1 MAVWGIDIGHTALK
15 AVKLNQRKEGLEIDQ
30 VAYIPMEMGDGE
42 EDRPEQVRAA
52 VKTFLS
58 RHPIRNER
66 VIVSLPGLHAFSRFI
81 KLPPVEAK
89 KIGEMVVYE
98 AQQQIPF
105 PIDEVMWGH
114 HMIDREYEP
123 GEEIEVGIFA
133 ARKELLLGFLSEL
146 RDNGV
151 SPDFVTIAP
160 LAIYN
165 FVTYNTNVDDA
176 TVILDIGAKHTDLIV
191 VKGAN
196 FWIRNLR
203 IAGGDI
209 TEALSSRFKIP
220 SHEAEKLKRQGS
232 NSKNA
237 DKIFKSIEGVL
248 KDFTGEVHRSISFF
262 KSQAG
267 DLKPSRMLLL
277 GDGAKL
283 KNIRGFFEKE
293 LGFKV
298 QKFTKLEQDKFVVG
312 ESVDFDVLKK
322 HILSFGV
329 ALGLGVQG
337 VGLSTTKLN
346 LLPQEDQIVGELK
359 RKVPAAA
366 ATAVICWLAVIL
378 SFFYWS
384 GKVGA
389 LNETIKKSGQYAQLL
404 DDDKA
409 AQAAKKVDDI
419 EKKANRYITMLDG
432 RTMPL
437 DVLNLINEVLPQNNG
452 KIPQLTEDEQNKT
465 VAERMLAL
473 KERRNKGLAKKF
485 WILDFSLKP
494 ALENTDK
501 MVGDKKITTVKEG
514 YQVTLVVARR
524 WAKGD
529 RVAVRGIV
537 EKEVVDEIKKRFAD
551 KPYYIRKPSIKRKPG
566 KPDLRLKSGEEIYA
580 LDKDI
585 TSNDGGEDFKCLMFT
600 IEFELGFEPIKPA
613 PKPATPGA
621 GN

>member
-1 MAVWGIDIGHTALK
+1 
-15 AVKLNQRKEGLEIDQ
+15 
-30 VAYIPMEMGDGE
+30 
-42 EDRPEQVRAA
+42 
-52 VKTFLS
+52 
-58 RHPIRNER
+58 
-66 VIVSLPGLHAFSRFI
+66 
-81 KLPPVEAK
+81 
-89 KIGEMVVYE
+89 
-98 AQQQIPF
+98 
-105 PIDEVMWGH
+105 
-114 HMIDREYEP
+114 
-123 GEEIEVGIFA
+123 
-133 ARKELLLGFLSEL
+133 
-146 RDNGV
+146 
-151 SPDFVTIAP
+151 
-160 LAIYN
+160 
-165 FVTYNTNVDDA
+165 
-176 TVILDIGAKHTDLIV
+176 
-191 VKGAN
+191 
-196 FWIRNLR
+196 
-203 IAGGDI
+203 
-209 TEALSSRFKIP
+209 
-220 SHEAEKLKRQGS
+220 
-232 NSKNA
+232 

-366 ATAVICWLAVIL
+366 ATALICWLAVIM

-389 LNETIKKSGQYAQLL
+389 LNETVKKSGQYAKLL
-404 DDDKA
+404 DADKA
-409 AQAAKKVDDI
+409 AKASMKVDDI
-419 EKKANRYITMLDG
+419 EKEANRYRTMLDG
-432 RTMPL
+432 RLLPL
-437 DVLNLINEVLPQNNG
+437 NILNLINEIMPQKNST
-452 KIPQLTEDEQNKT
+452 IPALTEDEEGKT
-465 VAERMLAL
+465 VAERIVAL
-473 KERRNKGLAKKF
+473 KERRNKSLEKKF
-485 WILDFSLKP
+485 WVLDFSLKP
-494 ALENTDK
+494 ATESSETGEGENK
-501 MVGDKKITTVKEG
+501 VVTVKDG
-514 YQVTLVVARR
+514 YLVTLVVARR

-537 EKEVVDEIKKRFAD
+537 EKEVVDEIKKRFAG
-551 KPYYIRKPSIKRKPG
+551 KPFYIRKPSIKRKPN

-585 TSNDGGEDFKCLMFT
+585 KSKDGGEDFKCLMFT

-613 PKPATPGA
+613 PKPADPNA
-621 GN
+621 QPK

>member
-42 EDRPEQVRAA
+42 DDRPEQVRAA
-52 VKTFLS
+52 VKTFLA

-151 SPDFVTIAP
+151 SPDIVTIAP

-220 SHEAEKLKRQGS
+220 SHEAEKLKRHGS

-237 DKIFKSIEGVL
+237 
-248 KDFTGEVHRSISFF
+248 
-262 KSQAG
+262 
-267 DLKPSRMLLL
+267 
-277 GDGAKL
+277 
-283 KNIRGFFEKE
+283 
-293 LGFKV
+293 
-298 QKFTKLEQDKFVVG
+298 
-312 ESVDFDVLKK
+312 
-322 HILSFGV
+322 
-329 ALGLGVQG
+329 
-337 VGLSTTKLN
+337 
-346 LLPQEDQIVGELK
+346 
-359 RKVPAAA
+359 
-366 ATAVICWLAVIL
+366 
-378 SFFYWS
+378 
-384 GKVGA
+384 
-389 LNETIKKSGQYAQLL
+389 
-404 DDDKA
+404 
-409 AQAAKKVDDI
+409 
-419 EKKANRYITMLDG
+419 
-432 RTMPL
+432 
-437 DVLNLINEVLPQNNG
+437 
-452 KIPQLTEDEQNKT
+452 
-465 VAERMLAL
+465 
-473 KERRNKGLAKKF
+473 
-485 WILDFSLKP
+485 
-494 ALENTDK
+494 
-501 MVGDKKITTVKEG
+501 
-514 YQVTLVVARR
+514 
-524 WAKGD
+524 
-529 RVAVRGIV
+529 
-537 EKEVVDEIKKRFAD
+537 
-551 KPYYIRKPSIKRKPG
+551 
-566 KPDLRLKSGEEIYA
+566 
-580 LDKDI
+580 
-585 TSNDGGEDFKCLMFT
+585 
-600 IEFELGFEPIKPA
+600 
-613 PKPATPGA
+613 
-621 GN
+621 

>member
-15 AVKLNQRKEGLEIDQ
+15 AVKLNRTKEGLEIDQ
-30 VAYIPMEMGDGE
+30 VAYIPMELGESE
-42 EDRPEQVRAA
+42 EDRPEQVRTA

-66 VIVSLPGLHAFSRFI
+66 IIVSLPGLHAFSRFI

-89 KIGEMVVYE
+89 KVGEMVMYE

-146 RDNGV
+146 RENGV
-151 SPDFVTIAP
+151 SPDYVTIAP

-165 FVTYNTNVDDA
+165 FVTYNANVDET

-209 TEALSSRFKIP
+209 TEALSARFKIP
-220 SHEAEKLKRQGS
+220 THEAEKLKRQGS

-237 DKIFKSIEGVL
+237 DKIFKSIESVL

-267 DLKPSRMLLL
+267 DLKPKKMLLL

-337 VGLSTTKLN
+337 VGMSTTNLN
-346 LLPQEDQIVGELK
+346 LLPTEDRIVGELK
-359 RKVPAAA
+359 RKVPMAA
-366 ATAVICWLAVIL
+366 ATAVLCWIAVGF
-378 SFFYWS
+378 SYVYWT
-384 GKVGA
+384 GKVAA
-389 LNETIKKSGQYAQLL
+389 LNETIKKSSGVSKLL
-404 DDDKA
+404 AEDTAAKA
-409 AQAAKKVDDI
+409 AMNTVAVEKLADGFRKRLDNRLLPLEIINRLRDI
-419 EKKANRYITMLDG
+419 
-432 RTMPL
+432 
-437 DVLNLINEVLPQNNG
+437 LPQQNAV
-452 KIPQLTEDEQNKT
+452 IPELSEEDRVKPTPNQIVLLQEQRKKLIGN
-465 VAERMLAL
+465 
-473 KERRNKGLAKKF
+473 KF
-485 WILDFSLKP
+485 WILDFNLNPVEESIKVDDKRANDIKHKGFKISL
-494 ALENTDK
+494 T
-501 MVGDKKITTVKEG
+501 
-514 YQVTLVVARR
+514 VARL
-524 WAKGD
+524 WPEGTD
-529 RVAVRGIV
+529 RTKVYNQVRSD
-537 EKEVVDEIKKRFAD
+537 VVDKILKRFAD
-551 KPYYIRKPSIKRKPG
+551 GPYWVRKPEKARVEGSKPEA
-566 KPDLRLKSGEEIYA
+566 RLESGEEIYA
-580 LDKDI
+580 PDKDA
-585 TSNDGGEDFKCLMFT
+585 TSRDGGLEDFRCLKFP
-600 IEFELGFEPIKPA
+600 ISFEIGFPLKKKPAAPA
-613 PKPATPGA
+613 PK
-621 GN
+621 